1 MTQASALASSF
12 LRRSRRGPERCDL
25 PHLRMLCERHQQI
38 SNPTLANFGGDWSSQ
53 FTGVPV
59 YSNAQASGASYGLDN
74 CGTTSYVD
82 IGGTEEANGAGS
94 ESYVDVGGTDEDAG
108 GEWQCVELVN
118 RLYLTK
124 GWITSHW
131 HGNGNELSDPGNLP
145 PGLTAQAEGHIT
157 SIVPGDVVTYVE
169 EHAVGNRR
177 RPHGGR
183 ADERSLDPPLAGNQH
198 AGQR

>member
-1 MTQASALASSF
+1 M
-12 LRRSRRGPERCDL
+12 P
-25 PHLRMLCERHQQI
+25 CERHQQI

-82 IGGTEEANGAGS
+82 I
-94 ESYVDVGGTDEDAG
+94 GGTDEDAG

-177 RPHGGR
+177 LPHGGR
-183 ADERSLDPPLAGNQH
+183 ADERSPDPPLAGNQH